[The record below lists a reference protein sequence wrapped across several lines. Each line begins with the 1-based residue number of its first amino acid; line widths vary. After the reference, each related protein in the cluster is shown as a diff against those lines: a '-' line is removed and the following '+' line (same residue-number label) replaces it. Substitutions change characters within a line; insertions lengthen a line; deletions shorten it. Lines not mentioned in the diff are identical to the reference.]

1 MKECEIWGD
10 DIPFD
15 EEMKREMAT
24 CSCIYCRRD
33 PLQEMILLEDLY
45 EFCTEAK
52 FQCEYPERWIRM
64 EVLR

>member
-1 MKECEIWGD
+1 
-10 DIPFD
+10 
-15 EEMKREMAT
+15 MKREMAT